1 MNYLANKSLRFIA
14 DRFEEWSGGMCISQG
29 PINAEITATADKN
42 GVRFE
47 VIGAD
52 NLRMCKHASFAPI
65 SEGGMSMDMG
75 TRLQYFN
82 PAFSE
87 GDPLDLIVCHVFYEG
102 RTISYI
108 RFAMSFPDR
117 IIEFYG
123 NTVSFDGID
132 RPIVTS
138 GQRYPS
144 FKKLFID
151 DLADHY
157 RLLLKEN
164 SVSIAIVDHQL
175 ACVAFCI
182 KKYLA
187 FLAMDNDCD
196 GLLRDQIF
204 KDVSSIISEFYPL
217 FGDKSLDSPRN
228 WFRQLIANPIN
239 AEAFMEYYYTCL
251 NTGQHI
257 DGWQI
262 QNKFRLL

>member
-29 PINAEITATADKN
+29 PIKAEITATADKN

-132 RPIVTS
+132 RPVVTS

-151 DLADHY
+151 DLAGHY

-187 FLAMDNDCD
+187 FLAMDNDD
-196 GLLRDQIF
+196 KEKYNIERLRLVGGILLILDAVALSLFSFLTGWSIMIF
-204 KDVSSIISEFYPL
+204 AALNFVGGILQGTWAKRKKDSDL
-217 FGDKSLDSPRN
+217 
-228 WFRQLIANPIN
+228 
-239 AEAFMEYYYTCL
+239 
-251 NTGQHI
+251 
-257 DGWQI
+257 
-262 QNKFRLL
+262 